1 MIHPGTVYLVG
12 AGPGDPGLITLR
24 GAELLNQADVVLYDR
39 LVDDRL
45 LRGVR
50 PDSDVTYV
58 GKLPGTESTQQD
70 QIIARM
76 IDRAQAGKSV
86 VRLKGGDP
94 FVFGRGGEEA
104 LALAEANVPFEVVP
118 GITSAIAAPAY
129 AGIPL
134 THRQMASS
142 FTVVSGSEDPSKEDS
157 LIDWRTIAS
166 GSGTLVVLMGWDSL
180 GRTIQQLTTHGLPL
194 QTPAALV
201 QWGTET
207 YQRTVEGTLEN
218 VLERGR
224 EEGLQPPV
232 VAIFGPV
239 VELRQKIQWFDN
251 RPLHG
256 KRILVTRA
264 REQAGSLSDLI
275 AAAGGEP
282 VELPTIQIA
291 PPSDGSPL
299 QQAARSLSSYQWL
312 VLTSANAVDALFH
325 AMNNE
330 GLDTRALAEVR
341 VAAIGPA
348 TADALTRYGVRA
360 DCVPARYVSEALV
373 DELKGRVQPGDSVLH
388 PRAESGREV
397 VVDGL
402 SALGATVH
410 QVAAYRTAMPEG
422 AGERA
427 RELLISG
434 QIDVVTFASSSSVRN
449 LVELLG
455 GDVNPLKETAIA
467 CIGPITETTAR
478 ELGLQVQVQ
487 TKEHTIQGLVQ
498 AMIDHFSAR

>member
-50 PDSDVTYV
+50 PDADVTYV
-58 GKLPGTESTQQD
+58 GKLPGAESTQQA
-70 QIIARM
+70 QITARM
-76 IDRAQAGKSV
+76 IERARAGKSV

-94 FVFGRGGEEA
+94 FVFGRGAEEA

-157 LIDWRTIAS
+157 LIDWPTIAS

-180 GRTIQQLTTHGLPL
+180 GRTIGQLTTNGMPL

-218 VLERGR
+218 VLERGK

-239 VELRQKIQWFDN
+239 VELRRKIQWFDN

-256 KRILVTRA
+256 RRILVTRA

-275 AAAGGEP
+275 TAAGGEP
-282 VELPTIQIA
+282 VELPTIQIV
-291 PPSDGSPL
+291 PPSDDSPL
-299 QQAARSLSSYQWL
+299 QEAARRISSYQWL
-312 VLTSANAVDALFH
+312 VLTSANAVDALFQ
-325 AMNNE
+325 ALNKE
-330 GLDTRALAEVR
+330 GLDARALSGVQ

-348 TADALTRYGVRA
+348 TADALARYGVHA
-360 DCVPARYVSEALV
+360 DCVPARYVSEALL
-373 DELKGRVQPGDSVLH
+373 DELKGRVQPGDTVLH

-397 VVDGL
+397 VVEGL
-402 SALGATVH
+402 TALGATVH
-410 QVAAYRTAMPEG
+410 QVAAYRTVVPEG
-422 AGERA
+422 AEERA
-427 RELLISG
+427 KELLTSG

-455 GDVNPLKETAIA
+455 GDVTPLNGLAVA
-467 CIGPITETTAR
+467 CIGPITEGTAR
-478 ELGLQVQVQ
+478 ELGLQVQIQ
-487 TKEHTIQGLVQ
+487 TREHTIPGLVD
-498 AMIDHFSAR
+498 AMIDRLSAA

>member
-12 AGPGDPGLITLR
+12 AGPGDPGLITVR
-24 GAELLNQADVVLYDR
+24 GIELLNQADLVLYDR

-50 PDSDVTYV
+50 PDADVTYV
-58 GKLPGTESTQQD
+58 GKLPGGESDQQD

-76 IDRAQAGKSV
+76 IERARAGDSV

-94 FVFGRGGEEA
+94 FIFGRGAEEA

-134 THRQMASS
+134 THRQIASS

-157 LIDWRTIAS
+157 LIDWPTIAS

-180 GRTIQQLTTHGLPL
+180 GRTVQQLATNGMSL

-218 VLERGR
+218 VLDRGR
-224 EEGLQPPV
+224 EAGLEPPV

-239 VELRQKIQWFDN
+239 VELRRKIQWFDN

-256 KRILVTRA
+256 RRVLVTRA

-275 AAAGGEP
+275 SDAGGEP

-291 PPSDGSPL
+291 PPSDGAPL
-299 QQAARSLSSYQWL
+299 QRAARNLSSYQWL
-312 VLTSANAVDALFH
+312 VVTSANAVDALFQ
-325 AMNNE
+325 ALREE
-330 GLDTRALAEVR
+330 GLDTRALAGVQ

-348 TADALTRYGVRA
+348 TADALARYGVRA

-373 DELKGRVQPGDSVLH
+373 DELKGRVKPGDFVLH

-397 VVDGL
+397 VVEGL

-410 QVAAYRTAMPEG
+410 QVAAYRTVVPES

-427 RELLISG
+427 RELLTNG
-434 QIDVVTFASSSSVRN
+434 RIDVVTFASSSSVHN

-455 GDVNPLKETAIA
+455 GDITLLNGIAIA
-467 CIGPITETTAR
+467 CIGPITEATAR

-487 TKEHTIQGLVQ
+487 TREHTIPGLVD
-498 AMIDHFSAR
+498 AMIEHLSAA